1 MVVVVVVV
9 EGNTKFTN
17 DVALLHRQPSG
28 DTVGLRTTTLS
39 GSKVLGWLA
48 GWLAVERRATM
59 LS

>member
-1 MVVVVVVV
+1 MVGRLVVVVVVV

-48 GWLAVERRATM
+48 VERRATM